1 MKITK
6 TDRKVLELLQKGKG
20 PEDIGNALKIS
31 KLDAQFS
38 IIRLKREGLYK
49 EKKDQFGD
57 KIKEPS
63 TPTKKTGAEKKEK
76 KALYGTPEQ
85 RIETGADKLLDIV
98 ESEKNI
104 TLEKVANDLNL
115 DLKIIE
121 DWARVLEE
129 HDLIKMHYPIFGKPM
144 LRTLD
149 YKTEKHKKKEK
160 GDVKPVKD
168 KKLDL
173 TNKFE
178 KRKKPSKKPPIIII
192 ILFLI
197 ILFFYLGNI
206 GNLPPAMNVVVK
218 NTTNTLTTAL
228 KPVLDLLDPILNNRF
243 YFELSIIIII
253 VVIVILIILKKK
265 SGGLKLWVWK
275 KKHM

>member
-1 MKITK
+1 
-6 TDRKVLELLQKGKG
+6 
-20 PEDIGNALKIS
+20 
-31 KLDAQFS
+31 
-38 IIRLKREGLYK
+38 
-49 EKKDQFGD
+49 
-57 KIKEPS
+57 
-63 TPTKKTGAEKKEK
+63 
-76 KALYGTPEQ
+76 
-85 RIETGADKLLDIV
+85 
-98 ESEKNI
+98 
-104 TLEKVANDLNL
+104 
-115 DLKIIE
+115 
-121 DWARVLEE
+121 
-129 HDLIKMHYPIFGKPM
+129 
-144 LRTLD
+144 
-149 YKTEKHKKKEK
+149 
-160 GDVKPVKD
+160 
-168 KKLDL
+168 
-173 TNKFE
+173 NKFE

-206 GNLPPAMNVVVK
+206 GNLAPAMNVVVK